1 MTTNSERA
9 RLVATEGGHRVTPA
23 ELFFDLVFVYAIT
36 QVTALMADDPSALRL
51 LGGVVVLALL
61 WWCWTS
67 FAWLGNVVRADS
79 GAMFTVLVGVMAVV
93 LIVSLAVPEV
103 YSDAPGGVPA
113 PLLFVLCYGTVRVL
127 HLVTYWLSDPGDQA
141 LQRVLRR
148 TALLSVAPPFALLL
162 LGTAF
167 TGVPQILIWLA
178 AVAVD
183 YLAIFVT
190 GKSGWRVSSPGHF
203 AERHGLIVIIALG
216 ESIVAIGVG
225 VTGFPL
231 SGPTV
236 GAAAVGLFLAAGLW
250 HLYFRQVA
258 DSAEH
263 RLTTLTADD
272 RTRLARDVYTFL
284 HLPLV
289 AGVVITALGMKK
301 TLQQIADTDH
311 YDLSEPLHG
320 VVAWALPGG
329 VGLFLLA
336 AALIVLR
343 TSNRRSPALFAAAA
357 VCLAAGPVITLIPSL
372 VALGLLAAGVT
383 VLGHALKVNSDSE
396 PRGSRSPAS

>member
-1 MTTNSERA
+1 
-9 RLVATEGGHRVTPA
+9 
-23 ELFFDLVFVYAIT
+23 
-36 QVTALMADDPSALRL
+36 
-51 LGGVVVLALL
+51 
-61 WWCWTS
+61 
-67 FAWLGNVVRADS
+67 
-79 GAMFTVLVGVMAVV
+79 
-93 LIVSLAVPEV
+93 
-103 YSDAPGGVPA
+103 
-113 PLLFVLCYGTVRVL
+113 
-127 HLVTYWLSDPGDQA
+127 
-141 LQRVLRR
+141 
-148 TALLSVAPPFALLL
+148 
-162 LGTAF
+162 
-167 TGVPQILIWLA
+167 
-178 AVAVD
+178 
-183 YLAIFVT
+183 
-190 GKSGWRVSSPGHF
+190 
-203 AERHGLIVIIALG
+203 
-216 ESIVAIGVG
+216 
-225 VTGFPL
+225 
-231 SGPTV
+231 
-236 GAAAVGLFLAAGLW
+236 VGLFLAAGLW

-383 VLGHALKVNSDSE
+383 VLGHALKVSSDSE